1 MIRLEDIT
9 KSFGEIVAVKAL
21 SLEIEKGEVFVLLGP
36 TGAGK
41 TTTLRIVAGL
51 EKPDQG
57 RVYMEG
63 EDVTGRSPA
72 ERNLAFVFESH
83 NLYPMFTVY
92 GNMAFGLRS
101 PLHRLSEEEIRK
113 RVTKVATDL
122 HIDHLLD
129 RNVTT
134 LSGGE
139 MQRTAL
145 GRALVRIPKLYLLD
159 EPLSNLDLKLREELR
174 VEFREIHKQY
184 GTTSFYVTHDY
195 VSAMV
200 LADRIGIL
208 YQGELLQTGTPEQLY
223 KNPQNTIVAS
233 MMGAPAMNFIYCRI
247 VEDKLFLDWEKK
259 VFLELSSRDLELVG
273 RGCRNDE
280 VVLGVWPEDVQ
291 VITTSR
297 EGSLEVIIGGVEFQG
312 VEILLDLLLGESKIK
327 VLTSPDFAG
336 VLGEKCRI
344 FFPREKIYFF
354 DKKSGKRIYLD

>member
-1 MIRLEDIT
+1 MVKLEDIT
-9 KSFGEIVAVKAL
+9 KNFGEITAVRNL
-21 SLEIEKGEVFVLLGP
+21 SLEIKKGEIFVLLGP

-51 EKPDQG
+51 EKPDHG

-63 EDVTGRSPA
+63 EDVTARSPA

-92 GNMAFGLRS
+92 SNMAFDLKS
-101 PLHRLSEEEIRK
+101 PLHRLSKREIRK
-113 RVTKVATDL
+113 KVTKVATDL

-159 EPLSNLDLKLREELR
+159 EPLSNLDLKLREEMR

-184 GTTSFYVTHDY
+184 GTTSLYVTHDY
-195 VSAMV
+195 VSAMS
-200 LADRIGIL
+200 LADKIGIL
-208 YQGELLQTGTPEQLY
+208 YQGELLQTDTPERLY
-223 KNPQNTIVAS
+223 RNPQNTVVAS
-233 MMGAPAMNFIYCRI
+233 MMGAPAMNFIYSRI
-247 VEDKLFLDWEKK
+247 VEDKLFLDLERKI
-259 VFLELSSRDLELVG
+259 FLELTTRDLEG
-273 RGCRNDE
+273 IKSGCWNDE
-280 VVLGVWPEDVQ
+280 VVLGVWPEDVE
-291 VITTSR
+291 VITSSR
-297 EGSLEVIIGGVEFQG
+297 KRSLEVTIGRVEFQG
-312 VEILLDLLLGESKIK
+312 AEILLDLLLGESKIK
-327 VLTSPDFAG
+327 VLTSPDFQGAP
-336 VLGEKCRI
+336 GEKCNI

-354 DKKSGKRIYLD
+354 DKKSGRRIHLD